1 MIDKKLWDAYCDPYF
16 RFSTLPSFESY
27 AVVTAWN
34 PRSIR
39 ASDQDNL
46 IENDRLEGELLSC
59 RWVNV
64 CVGDVLFSWSEESF
78 ACELDRQTAVELG
91 RKYHQ
96 NAIYF
101 VEKGQIFLLSCLKD
115 ETEILIGS
123 MEQRCQN

>member
-1 MIDKKLWDAYCDPYF
+1 M
-16 RFSTLPSFESY
+16 
-27 AVVTAWN
+27 
-34 PRSIR
+34 
-39 ASDQDNL
+39 
-46 IENDRLEGELLSC
+46 EGELLSC

-64 CVGDVLFSWSEESF
+64 CVGDVLFAWSEESF